1 MATATDPTTGLAYDI
16 EGTGTP
22 VIFVHGL
29 TFDRRTWRPVIDQ
42 LDGSVTS
49 IAIDLPAHG
58 GSGGEPAPLED
69 ITGQVHRLAQELGAE
84 RPLIVGHSIA
94 AAVAGLYA
102 SAYPAR
108 GIVCV
113 DQATEVLPFAQMLH
127 QIAPMLRGP
136 AFGQIWPNIEN
147 GLGLDRIPEPVRTL
161 VLDTHKV
168 NQDVVLGYWDQV
180 LTTDPAELQAWID
193 DTAARIQIPCLA
205 VFGRRATDGERE
217 RLGRLPGAQI
227 EEWAGDG
234 HFVHLVDPKR
244 FATRLRTFIED
255 CNQPPSPPRPLR
267 VQPG

>member
-1 MATATDPTTGLAYDI
+1 MATATDLQAGLAYDI

-22 VIFVHGL
+22 VVFLHGL
-29 TFDRRTWRPVIDQ
+29 TFGRRTWRPVIDR

-58 GSGGEPAPLED
+58 DSGGQPAPLETVTEQ
-69 ITGQVHRLAQELGAE
+69 IHQLLETLGVE
-84 RPLIVGHSIA
+84 RPVVVGHSMA

-102 SAYPAR
+102 SAHPAR
-108 GIVCV
+108 GIVLV

-136 AFGQIWPNIEN
+136 AFGQVWSNIETS
-147 GLGLDRIPEPVRTL
+147 LGLDRIPEPARTL

-180 LTTDPAELQAWID
+180 LTTEPAELQAWID
-193 DTAARIQIPCLA
+193 GTAARIQIPCLA

-217 RLGRLPGAQI
+217 RLGRLPDAQI
-227 EEWAGDG
+227 EEWPGDG
-234 HFVHLVDPKR
+234 HFVHLVDPRR
-244 FATRLRTFIED
+244 FAARLCTFVEHCD
-255 CNQPPSPPRPLR
+255 Q
-267 VQPG
+267 VG